1 MQNAAFNP
9 VYRKWEVC
17 KAFVQLLFCKDFD
30 KRSTFAMIR
39 VKEDAGPEQFY
50 WVILTVFCSV
60 ETLPYGPLETKTS
73 QLNMLQTGGTLFT
86 SVALSMLWLW

>member
-60 ETLPYGPLETKTS
+60 ETLPYGPLETIKDK
-73 QLNMLQTGGTLFT
+73 
-86 SVALSMLWLW
+86 

>member
-39 VKEDAGPEQFY
+39 VK
-50 WVILTVFCSV
+50 
-60 ETLPYGPLETKTS
+60 
-73 QLNMLQTGGTLFT
+73 
-86 SVALSMLWLW
+86 LSSFIESSWQYFVVSKRSPTAP